1 MNKMINVINEIIN
14 VCLEGDWNEYSEGD
28 VVRYEYELE
37 DYGSNLFVGVSEN
50 DIKEYVGNGIEM
62 INESF
67 NEIKYNLSIEND
79 NLIIKF
85 IYYKVE

>member
-1 MNKMINVINEIIN
+1 
-14 VCLEGDWNEYSEGD
+14 
-28 VVRYEYELE
+28 
-37 DYGSNLFVGVSEN
+37 VSEN